1 MQAGINRQWLLARRP
16 QGVICAD
23 DFQWSEIPINEP
35 ADGEILVRNLCL
47 SCDPTQRGWM
57 SGNTYWPAVKLG
69 EVMRSFA
76 VGEVIVSRNAAFRP
90 GQWVQGLFGW
100 QDYCVAGQG
109 GAYPILPV
117 PPGVPIESALSAL
130 GNTGMTA
137 YFGLL
142 DVGRPRPGESVVVSA
157 AAGATGSA
165 VGQIAK
171 IKGCRTIGIAGGPDK
186 CHGLVTEL
194 GFDAAIDYKS
204 ENVMTRLRQTCP
216 DGIDIYFDNV
226 GGRILDAALMHLALH
241 GRVVLC
247 GAMSTYNDVA
257 GALGPKNYLKLLVQR
272 GRMEG
277 FVVIDYLAR
286 ADEAMTQL
294 AEWLRDGK
302 LKDRVDVQRGLENAP
317 AVVARLFRG
326 DNRGK
331 QLLAIAEPAAV
342 VDEHTHTALGEP
354 PRTP

>member
-1 MQAGINRQWLLARRP
+1 MQVRTNHQWLLVRRP
-16 QGVICAD
+16 QGLISAAD
-23 DFQWSEIPINEP
+23 FRWTEGEIGAP
-35 ADGEILVRNLCL
+35 AEGEILVRNLCL

-57 SGNTYWPAVKLG
+57 AGDTYWPAVKIG
-69 EVMRSFA
+69 DVMRSFA
-76 VGEVIVSRNAAFRP
+76 VGEVIASNIAKYRIGDR
-90 GQWVQGLFGW
+90 VQGLFGW
-100 QDYCVAGQG
+100 QEYCAAREDGI
-109 GAYPILPV
+109 YPILPV
-117 PPGVPIESALSAL
+117 PQGVSVESALSAL

-142 DVGRPRPGESVVVSA
+142 DVGRPRPGETVVVSA

-171 IKGCRTIGIAGGPDK
+171 AKGCRAIGIAGGPDK
-186 CHGLVTEL
+186 CAWLTTEL

-241 GRVVLC
+241 GRVVVC
-247 GAMSTYNDVA
+247 GAMSNYNDVA
-257 GALGPKNYLKLLVQR
+257 AMTGPRNYLRLLVQR

-277 FVVIDYLAR
+277 FVVIDYLDR
-286 ADEAMTQL
+286 APEAIAQL
-294 AEWLRDGK
+294 RQWLLEGK

-317 AVVARLFRG
+317 AVVARLFAG
-326 DNRGK
+326 QNQGK
-331 QLLAIAEPAAV
+331 QLLSIADPTAAV
-342 VDEHTHTALGEP
+342 AHP
-354 PRTP
+354 